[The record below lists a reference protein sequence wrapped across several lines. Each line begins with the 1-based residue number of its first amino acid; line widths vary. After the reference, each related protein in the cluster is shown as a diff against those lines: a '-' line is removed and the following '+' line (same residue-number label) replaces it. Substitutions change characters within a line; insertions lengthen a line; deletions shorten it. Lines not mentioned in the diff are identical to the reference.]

1 MKKILF
7 ILAFISFHSM
17 ANFSGHWVN
26 ENDSQSLTLDLVEDS
41 THLAGKYCFITNHG
55 NRIDCSEGNDRNIN
69 GVIKDN
75 VGVVAFKSTFG
86 GIGQA
91 TISIERDLLK
101 YTITNP
107 TPFVN
112 ANMSVPKVILFK
124 KTVQVTGKKS
134 SAHEKYDAD
143 VIIRTPTGGSL
154 TFSQKKNGEHYED
167 NSWGKIL
174 FSNKNYSADLSRDDR
189 FYIEDGSSKVSPSGK
204 YLIVNS
210 VSGGTV
216 EFGDG
221 TSKYTERAYCSVVD
235 MSNGCIVSDWDG
247 EACEYTWVEGKDV
260 LASSEEVGADIFDFN
275 SMRPS
280 IIKMKDKL
288 SLLDARG
295 VSNLLRCDA
304 PSIENIDKYQQL
316 ARENKSNKKIALD
329 AILSFLHSR
338 KEESSVIERASL
350 FAAPNNSSQTKNY
363 LIPGDK
369 IKVIQY
375 SSDRKWVNVGY
386 INPKNIPLITWIKSD
401 TIAQ

>member
-75 VGVVAFKSTFG
+75 VGVVDFKSTFG

-101 YTITNP
+101 YTITNL

-154 TFSQKKNGEHYED
+154 TFSQKKMVNIMRIIHGAKFYFPI
-167 NSWGKIL
+167 KITL
-174 FSNKNYSADLSRDDR
+174 
-189 FYIEDGSSKVSPSGK
+189 
-204 YLIVNS
+204 LIS
-210 VSGGTV
+210 VGMTV
-216 EFGDG
+216 F
-221 TSKYTERAYCSVVD
+221 T
-235 MSNGCIVSDWDG
+235 
-247 EACEYTWVEGKDV
+247 
-260 LASSEEVGADIFDFN
+260 
-275 SMRPS
+275 
-280 IIKMKDKL
+280 
-288 SLLDARG
+288 
-295 VSNLLRCDA
+295 LRMA
-304 PSIENIDKYQQL
+304 LQKSHPQEN
-316 ARENKSNKKIALD
+316 
-329 AILSFLHSR
+329 
-338 KEESSVIERASL
+338 
-350 FAAPNNSSQTKNY
+350 T
-363 LIPGDK
+363 
-369 IKVIQY
+369 
-375 SSDRKWVNVGY
+375 
-386 INPKNIPLITWIKSD
+386 
-401 TIAQ
+401 